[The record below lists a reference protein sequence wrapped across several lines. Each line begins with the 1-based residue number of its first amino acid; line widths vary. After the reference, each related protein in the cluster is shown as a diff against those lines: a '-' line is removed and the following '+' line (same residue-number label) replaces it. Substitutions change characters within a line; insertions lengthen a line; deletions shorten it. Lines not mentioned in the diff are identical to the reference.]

1 MSKRLED
8 MTQQRA
14 AKVQKLRQR
23 GINPYPN
30 RYTRTHTAHDAKALF
45 VQEKVDPGAVFSIA
59 GRVMAHRRMG
69 KATFIDLQ
77 DGSGKIQAYFGSEQ
91 IGAERYE
98 LVQELDLGDFLGVS
112 GGLFKTRAGEIT
124 VSASDFTITAKALQP
139 LPEQW
144 HGLVDV

>member
-30 RYTRTHTAHDAKALF
+30 SYNRTHTALDAKALF
-45 VQEKVDPGAVFSIA
+45 VQDKVAAGAVFSIA
-59 GRVMAHRRMG
+59 GRSMAHRRMG

-91 IGAERYE
+91 MGAERYE
-98 LVQELDLGDFLGVS
+98 MVQDLDLGAFIGVR
-112 GGLFKTRAGEIT
+112 GG
-124 VSASDFTITAKALQP
+124 
-139 LPEQW
+139 
-144 HGLVDV
+144 